1 MAMEEDAPIHPQPP
15 FLPAQ
20 GMLGGAAYNR
30 SLQQGPH
37 GVITSEAS
45 SEDREAT
52 GGTALAW
59 SLFHF

>member
-30 SLQQGPH
+30 PPPY